1 MTDFQNVT
9 PMRPNAGDLKPRA
22 RALLDAA
29 RPACDLNPVLDRPY
43 LVKGWLDRATLSV
56 MYGPSNVG
64 KSFLALDIAHHVS
77 KGRTWGGRRVVPS
90 RVLYIAAEGGG
101 SFANRVRALDEP
113 DFWVVDSSV
122 TMSGKA
128 SDAVPLAEM
137 VTHLAG
143 TGGRRFDLI
152 VFDTLAR
159 VMGGGDENAAPDIA
173 DLLENLDGL
182 RRVTGAHVMLIHH
195 SGKDLA
201 RGARGHSAL
210 RAAIDTEISLARD
223 DATGLITA
231 TLDKQRDGPTGLK
244 FCYTLRQIELGRD
257 QDGDLVTTCVVEP
270 GEPADA
276 GRAVQ
281 GPALVALDT
290 LDSLIAE
297 RGAVQPGATHPGG
310 RAVTLPDWRAAC
322 DAARLTQSAEKDSRR
337 KAFNRARAEL
347 EAKRLVVIRDNFVWW
362 VEP

>member
-1 MTDFQNVT
+1 MTDFNNVT
-9 PMRPNAGDLKPRA
+9 RMRPDVGDLKPRA

-29 RPACDLNPVLDRPY
+29 RPAGDLAPVLDRPY

-77 KGRTWGGRRVVPS
+77 KGRTWGGRRVVLS

-101 SFANRVRALDEP
+101 SFANRVRALDSPE
-113 DFWVVDSSV
+113 FWVVDAPV
-122 TMSGKA
+122 TMIGKG
-128 SDAVPLAEM
+128 SDATPLAEM

-173 DLLENLDGL
+173 DLLENLDVV

-195 SGKDLA
+195 SGKDLT

-210 RAAIDTEISLARD
+210 RAAIDTEICLARD
-223 DATGLITA
+223 EATGLITA

-244 FCYTLRQIELGRD
+244 FQYTLRQVDLGRD
-257 QDGDLVTTCVVEP
+257 QDGDPVTTCLVEP
-270 GEPADA
+270 GEPAEA

-281 GPALVALDT
+281 GPARVALDV
-290 LDSLIAE
+290 LERLIVE
-297 RGAVQPGATHPGG
+297 RGAVRPGPSHPGG
-310 RAVTLPDWRAAC
+310 RAVALPDWRAAC
-322 DAARLTQSAEKDSRR
+322 DVARLTQSPEKDSQR

-347 EAKRLVVIRDNFVWW
+347 EGKRLIVVRDDCVWL